1 MTDNTAIIRR
11 LIDGV
16 INGRELDL
24 IPELVTEDYLYIDNS
39 LGRFE
44 GPAALRK
51 IMSQSLLAF
60 PDSVWTIE
68 EQIADGDSVASRFTW
83 NATHKHDFD
92 VLPASG
98 KHMTVTVI
106 SFDTFRDGRMQE
118 TRQYR
123 DNLALLRQLGFIP
136 ERDALVE
143 MIAQRK

>member
-16 INGRELDL
+16 INGRNLDL

-60 PDSVWTIE
+60 PDSVWTID

-83 NATHKHDFD
+83 SATHKHDFD

>member
-1 MTDNTAIIRR
+1 
-11 LIDGV
+11 
-16 INGRELDL
+16 
-24 IPELVTEDYLYIDNS
+24 
-39 LGRFE
+39 
-44 GPAALRK
+44 
-51 IMSQSLLAF
+51 MSQSLLAF

-83 NATHKHDFD
+83 SATHKHDFD

>member
-16 INGRELDL
+16 INGRNLDL

-60 PDSVWTIE
+60 PDGL
-68 EQIADGDSVASRFTW
+68 D
-83 NATHKHDFD
+83 H
-92 VLPASG
+92 
-98 KHMTVTVI
+98 
-106 SFDTFRDGRMQE
+106 
-118 TRQYR
+118 
-123 DNLALLRQLGFIP
+123 
-136 ERDALVE
+136 
-143 MIAQRK
+143 

>member
-16 INGRELDL
+16 INGRNLDL

-83 NATHKHDFD
+83 SATHKHDFD

>member
-83 NATHKHDFD
+83 SATHKHDFD